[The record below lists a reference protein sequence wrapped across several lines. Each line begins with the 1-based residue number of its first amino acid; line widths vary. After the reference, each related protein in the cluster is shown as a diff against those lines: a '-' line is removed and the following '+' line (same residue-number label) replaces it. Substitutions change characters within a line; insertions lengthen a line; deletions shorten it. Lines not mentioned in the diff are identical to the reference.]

1 MAIEKRSILG
11 NEKVVGR
18 QSFFCFFF
26 GVCVCVC
33 VCVCFGGQFS
43 YPGYQKNETGIF
55 RRKFP
60 LFFKNIRQFFF
71 LNI

>member
-1 MAIEKRSILG
+1 
-11 NEKVVGR
+11 
-18 QSFFCFFF
+18 
-26 GVCVCVC
+26 
-33 VCVCFGGQFS
+33 VCFGGQFS

-71 LNI
+71 LNIWFYENGSRRI